1 MLCEGMALPSP
12 VRTDVVIAGGG
23 LAGGLIALRLKALK
37 PTLKIIVL
45 EAGAT
50 LGGQHTWSH
59 FATDVSPE
67 IDAWLSPLIVHR
79 WAGYE
84 VRFPGHRRDL
94 STEYRSV
101 TSERFHDV
109 VAGALGDDAW
119 TGVKV
124 AELTPDRATL
134 SDGRVVE
141 AACVID
147 GRGPRRSPHLI
158 LGWQK
163 FVGLEVELAAPHGLT
178 RPIVMDATVDQ
189 LDGYR
194 FLYSLPFSPTRLLI
208 EDTRYSDGSDL
219 DRAALRRDIDAYAA
233 SQGWT
238 IREVVRE
245 EVGILPIAL
254 AGDIDAY
261 WRESLLPE
269 VGLRAALFQPI
280 TGYSLPDAARLAD
293 EIAALPA
300 LTTATARACVEARSK
315 QRWAERA
322 YYRLLNRML
331 FKAAQPGRRYI
342 VLERFYRLSQ
352 PLVERFYAAR
362 ITLADKAR
370 ILIGKPP
377 VPVAAAMAVLSEQ
390 SVFPGGVQE

>member
-1 MLCEGMALPSP
+1 MVSSRPNRA
-12 VRTDVVIAGGG
+12 DVVLVGGG
-23 LAGGLIALRLKALK
+23 LANGLIALRLRALR
-37 PTLKIIVL
+37 PDLKVVVV
-45 EAGAT
+45 EAGET
-50 LGGQHTWSH
+50 LGGAHTWSH
-59 FATDVSPE
+59 FASDVSAG
-67 IDAWLSPLIVHR
+67 IDGWLTPLIVHR

-94 STEYRSV
+94 TTEYRAV
-101 TSERFHDV
+101 TSERFHEV
-109 VAGALGDDAW
+109 VCGALGEDAW
-119 TGVKV
+119 TGVGVEAV
-124 AELTPDRATL
+124 AADRVTL
-134 SDGRVVE
+134 SDGRVLE
-141 AACVID
+141 APCVID
-147 GRGPRRSPHLI
+147 GRGPRRSPSLV

-163 FVGLEVELAAPHGLT
+163 FVGLEVELEAPHGLA

-219 DRAALRRDIDAYAA
+219 DRDALRTDIGAYAA

-238 IREVVRE
+238 IKTVVRE
-245 EVGILPIAL
+245 EIGILPIAL

-261 WRESLLPE
+261 WRESILPE

-293 EIAALPA
+293 EIAALPD
-300 LTTATARACVEARSK
+300 LTTATARACVEGRSK

-331 FKAAQPGRRYI
+331 FKAAEPGRRYI

-377 VPVAAAMAVLSEQ
+377 VPIPAAMAVLSEQ
-390 SVFPGGVQE
+390 SVFPRGVPE